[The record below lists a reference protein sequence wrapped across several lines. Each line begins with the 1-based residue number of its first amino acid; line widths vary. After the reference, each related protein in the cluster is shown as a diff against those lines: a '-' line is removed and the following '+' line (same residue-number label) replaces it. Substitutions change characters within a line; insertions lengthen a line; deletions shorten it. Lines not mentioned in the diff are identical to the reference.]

1 MTDDILDD
9 NFHWHGSW
17 FSWCWRTTIMKIIP
31 KTPMAKKF
39 VSCSFKVCKFFAFKS
54 LQASIQQAQI
64 ILQVIS
70 IK

>member
-1 MTDDILDD
+1 MTDDVLDD
-9 NFHWHGSW
+9 NFHWHGNW

-39 VSCSFKVCKFFAFKS
+39 VSCSFKS